1 MPDNFIYDD
10 KKPSSKARISLV
22 TAWLLLGFLI
32 VMGYKSVLLASLVS
46 VQNEKPIETLEDML
60 VTDRKILMF
69 ATTSTDDVVL
79 RTDPRYGMQ
88 QLAKKITWIP
98 NSETNVALTSEK
110 GRQQMQ
116 KNLLAR

>member
-1 MPDNFIYDD
+1 MPDNFIYDN

-88 QLAKKITWIP
+88 QLAKKITWIQFGLVGLAI
-98 NSETNVALTSEK
+98 SES
-110 GRQQMQ
+110 R
-116 KNLLAR
+116 